1 MVTGSES
8 PPTLKTELFVLA
20 AVTVTFAPLAVS
32 VPDPD
37 PLFPTAT
44 LPRFKVEG
52 EIVSVPTAAAPVPD
66 KETVSVGLEAF
77 EVTVTVPLAVPVTV
91 GAKVTVN
98 PVVCPAPR
106 VKEEL
111 MPLKVNPVP
120 LIVTFETETVV
131 PPVFVIVPDTD

>member
-1 MVTGSES
+1 M
-8 PPTLKTELFVLA
+8 LA

-44 LPRFKVEG
+44 LPRFRVDG

-66 KETVSVGLEAF
+66 KEIVNAGFDAF

-98 PVVCPAPR
+98 PVLCPGAR
-106 VKEEL
+106 VNEEP
-111 MPLKVNPVP
+111 MPLRMNPVP
-120 LIVTFETETVV
+120 LIVTFETETLV
-131 PPVFVIVPDTD
+131 PPVFVIVPDRA